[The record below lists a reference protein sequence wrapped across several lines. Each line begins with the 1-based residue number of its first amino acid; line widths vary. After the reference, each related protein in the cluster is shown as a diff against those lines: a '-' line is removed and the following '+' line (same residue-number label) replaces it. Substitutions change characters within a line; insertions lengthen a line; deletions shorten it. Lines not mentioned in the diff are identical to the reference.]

1 MVSPARSSTSRR
13 RREDAGKFFTGVLLL
28 LGLIASVFLVFSDNV
43 HMIRVGL
50 VAALWAA
57 ALGAL
62 AVTRYRR
69 EAAVDK
75 AKVGDLQKVYQLQL
89 EREVAAR
96 REYELAVEA
105 RVRQEVGADA
115 TEMAALRAELT
126 VLRENLQRLFDGELP
141 FERPALRADAVRVQE
156 LPGRDPAINPPA
168 ANDNWDDAEPWDPWS
183 SAADD
188 DPRSRITPV
197 FEPDHPAPPAF
208 ATPYDD
214 PVTAETSVVTDSMRL
229 DYERAEALKAQ
240 SGNAHG
246 PQPGG
251 AREPQPGSA
260 REPQPGNG
268 RAAESRTAPPT
279 PAASA
284 AEPLAAEPDSQPVTP
299 AAAPT
304 PEPASSVRT
313 AKLTNLSDPLN
324 PLNTDP
330 LNTVPWFE
338 TDLAPAGNTPT
349 DPTPR
354 LTPPAAPS
362 TPIGTASSRRRRRS
376 DESTDDSAPRLSV
389 AEIMANLRSETDR

>member
-13 RREDAGKFFTGVLLL
+13 RREDAGKFFTGALLL

-96 REYELAVEA
+96 REYELGVEA
-105 RVRQEVGADA
+105 RLRQEVGADA
-115 TEMAALRAELT
+115 AEMAALRAELT

-214 PVTAETSVVTDSMRL
+214 PVTAETSVVTDAMRL
-229 DYERAEALKAQ
+229 DYERAEALKA
-240 SGNAHG
+240 
-246 PQPGG
+246 
-251 AREPQPGSA
+251 
-260 REPQPGNG
+260 
-268 RAAESRTAPPT
+268 ESRTARPA

-284 AEPLAAEPDSQPVTP
+284 AEPPAAEPDSTP
-299 AAAPT
+299 AAPAPNPA
-304 PEPASSVRT
+304 PEPASSVHT
-313 AKLTNLSDPLN
+313 TKLTNLSEPVGFGGDPLGA
-324 PLNTDP
+324 DP

-338 TDLAPAGNTPT
+338 TDLSPAGNTPT

-362 TPIGTASSRRRRRS
+362 TPIGTASSRRRRRA